1 MLWSSSLD
9 WTGVFVYLLLFCHQQ
24 KVSLH
29 CSVAIAATTVR
40 APFVTSTILSDLR
53 TDKQA
58 SVAPKMS
65 LMGHYLLR
73 SSHWMWWGCS
83 LVGTHKE
90 RSNKLKAFIQMF
102 SHDQVLKVDGL
113 CDQYYHHTDAVYNNP
128 KANSHD
134 VLQSS
139 SFCSHELY
147 DDV

>member
-1 MLWSSSLD
+1 
-9 WTGVFVYLLLFCHQQ
+9 
-24 KVSLH
+24 
-29 CSVAIAATTVR
+29 
-40 APFVTSTILSDLR
+40 
-53 TDKQA
+53 
-58 SVAPKMS
+58 
-65 LMGHYLLR
+65 
-73 SSHWMWWGCS
+73 
-83 LVGTHKE
+83 
-90 RSNKLKAFIQMF
+90 MF